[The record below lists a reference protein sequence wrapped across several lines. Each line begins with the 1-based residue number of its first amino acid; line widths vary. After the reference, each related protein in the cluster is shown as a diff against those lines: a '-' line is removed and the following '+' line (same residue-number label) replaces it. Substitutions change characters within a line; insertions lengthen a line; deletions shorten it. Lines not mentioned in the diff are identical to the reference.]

1 MNTTS
6 TSAPD
11 TLSDIHHLFNIQGYV
26 LINTHTTQTWV
37 LDLLAQQ
44 FGNIQGSV
52 FWEKYFT
59 VEYDPLKPS
68 ASTSLARTATE
79 FPLHTDGSF
88 ETIPPKCIALHC
100 IESDIDGFG
109 ISLLVDGWKVIEK
122 LSPVSRSTL
131 LNSRFQFRRNAEGKE
146 ASINAPIFELVEQ
159 SYKMRYRNDNNFNLV
174 SLSQDSESALNEFQQ
189 LISLPELVVSVQL
202 KVGDV
207 LIVNNYRMLHGR
219 TPLSGKQKRTL
230 QRLWI
235 G

>member
-1 MNTTS
+1 
-6 TSAPD
+6 
-11 TLSDIHHLFNIQGYV
+11 
-26 LINTHTTQTWV
+26 
-37 LDLLAQQ
+37 
-44 FGNIQGSV
+44 
-52 FWEKYFT
+52 
-59 VEYDPLKPS
+59 
-68 ASTSLARTATE
+68 
-79 FPLHTDGSF
+79 
-88 ETIPPKCIALHC
+88 
-100 IESDIDGFG
+100 
-109 ISLLVDGWKVIEK
+109 
-122 LSPVSRSTL
+122 L
-131 LNSRFQFRRNAEGKE
+131 LNSRFQFRRIAEGKE
-146 ASINAPIFELVEQ
+146 ASINAPILELVEQ